1 MCVSPPPL
9 LSFFATHISHPLTT
23 FVCSRVQWDN
33 SGQLETKELA
43 AALTKLGCKASMD
56 ELDTDGDGVISFE
69 EFEVLSAV
77 LEKHSHVVFK
87 QPLMSKCKDLLS
99 ADAALIKKGKDVCTR
114 VLGKI
119 RVDDTTLFKEF
130 QKLDDDHDARLT
142 KRELKLIIQKHCPEA
157 TSAETQMTPF
167 PIFSVADVN
176 RDDSISFD
184 EFKAIMQAKV

>member
-1 MCVSPPPL
+1 MARL
-9 LSFFATHISHPLTT
+9 
-23 FVCSRVQWDN
+23 
-33 SGQLETKELA
+33 
-43 AALTKLGCKASMD
+43 
-56 ELDTDGDGVISFE
+56 
-69 EFEVLSAV
+69 

-157 TSAETQMTPF
+157 TSAEKQMMLFT
-167 PIFSVADVN
+167 IFSVADVN

>member
-1 MCVSPPPL
+1 MNAAPSSRL
-9 LSFFATHISHPLTT
+9 HRARTTSAAT
-23 FVCSRVQWDN
+23 
-33 SGQLETKELA
+33 A
-43 AALTKLGCKASMD
+43 ARREAGKTHKA
-56 ELDTDGDGVISFE
+56 F
-69 EFEVLSAV
+69 
-77 LEKHSHVVFK
+77 VVFK

-157 TSAETQMTPF
+157 TSAEKQMMLFT
-167 PIFSVADVN
+167 IFSVADVN

>member
-56 ELDTDGDGVISFE
+56 ELDTNGDGVISFE

-157 TSAETQMTPF
+157 TSAEKQMMLFT
-167 PIFSVADVN
+167 IFSVADVN